1 MMTQSTPSQQESIPS
16 KHRRA
21 LTALA
26 LAGGLVIF
34 GFWWTYTYNGL
45 MSDEAMIA
53 HFKAHRAELAQL
65 VKYFQAFDPTK
76 PPYSW
81 DASPEVQALKARAGV
96 KWLSEVGPTWLPNPY
111 SEETAKLRNKLTHEG
126 KFGFNEM
133 RRTASV
139 RISLLK
145 KRDSHGL
152 LHGYGWIWK
161 EYGYMPQ
168 IPKIEGGKLQH
179 PWGVQTRWAGQA
191 PHLVWQETI
200 RKDSSRVLDSL
211 DGYPPDWKRG
221 ECVYRPIEPNWFIV
235 MCRG

>member
-1 MMTQSTPSQQESIPS
+1 MMTQSTPSQRQSVPS
-16 KHRRA
+16 KRRRG

-34 GFWWTYTYNGL
+34 GFWWSYTDNGL
-45 MSDEAMIA
+45 MSDEEMIA

-65 VKYFQAFDPTK
+65 VHSFQAFDPTK

-81 DASPEVQALKARAGV
+81 DDSPEVQAIEARAGV
-96 KWLSEVGPTWLPNPY
+96 RWLSEVGPLWPTNPY
-111 SEETAKLRNKLTHEG
+111 SIETAK
-126 KFGFNEM
+126 KFNDLIVHSPNLLDIRSLSG
-133 RRTASV
+133 V

-168 IPKIEGGKLQH
+168 IPKIEGGKLRH
-179 PWGVQTRWAGQA
+179 PWSVTTSWAGQA
-191 PHLVWQETI
+191 PHLVWQEAI

-221 ECVYRPIEPNWFIV
+221 ECVYRPIESQWFIV
-235 MCRG
+235 ICRG